1 MIILRVSR
9 DLRNQLEGDINA
21 QLREAC
27 QEGEEYEVK
36 RLLKEGADS
45 YACDEVRKC
54 GRMIHVTTIHR
65 MGLMLF
71 TMQHLQATSSVVG

>member
-1 MIILRVSR
+1 MCSLFTLGQLIQSLNLFCVSR
-9 DLRNQLEGDINA
+9 DSRNQLEGDING

-45 YACDEVRKC
+45 YACDEV
-54 GRMIHVTTIHR
+54 G
-65 MGLMLF
+65 
-71 TMQHLQATSSVVG
+71 

>member
-1 MIILRVSR
+1 MLSR
-9 DLRNQLEGDINA
+9 DIRNQLEGDINA

-45 YACDEVRKC
+45 YACDEVLRFC
-54 GRMIHVTTIHR
+54 CSASRDHIIYYAGRV
-65 MGLMLF
+65 
-71 TMQHLQATSSVVG
+71 

>member
-1 MIILRVSR
+1 MADLPPTATTPGVFSIYSRSVNTWLNSYDVSR
-9 DLRNQLEGDINA
+9 DTRNQLEGDINA

-45 YACDEVRKC
+45 YACDEV
-54 GRMIHVTTIHR
+54 
-65 MGLMLF
+65 
-71 TMQHLQATSSVVG
+71 

>member
-1 MIILRVSR
+1 VLSR
-9 DLRNQLEGDINA
+9 DPRNQLEGDINT

-45 YACDEVRKC
+45 YACDEVQNMV
-54 GRMIHVTTIHR
+54 RMIYVTTINR
-65 MGLMLF
+65 MDLMLF
-71 TMQHLQATSSVVG
+71 TMQHLLATSSVVG

>member
-54 GRMIHVTTIHR
+54 G
-65 MGLMLF
+65 
-71 TMQHLQATSSVVG
+71 

>member
-1 MIILRVSR
+1 MADLPPTAATPGVYSIYSRSVYTIALRYYNVSR
-9 DLRNQLEGDINA
+9 DPRNQLEGDINA

-45 YACDEVRKC
+45 YACDEV
-54 GRMIHVTTIHR
+54 
-65 MGLMLF
+65 
-71 TMQHLQATSSVVG
+71 

>member
-1 MIILRVSR
+1 MCTLFT
-9 DLRNQLEGDINA
+9 LGNQVLHLSGTLEYHVIHRGNRELEGDINA

-45 YACDEVRKC
+45 YACDEVEPVK
-54 GRMIHVTTIHR
+54 
-65 MGLMLF
+65 
-71 TMQHLQATSSVVG
+71 